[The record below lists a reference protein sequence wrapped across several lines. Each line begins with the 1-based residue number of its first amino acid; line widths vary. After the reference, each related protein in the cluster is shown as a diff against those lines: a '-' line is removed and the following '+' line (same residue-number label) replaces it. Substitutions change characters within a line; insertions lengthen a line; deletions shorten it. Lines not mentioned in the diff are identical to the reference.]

1 MTSLISTKI
10 VEAFN
15 RADLLMAMNSGSEFG
30 RYLELKK
37 DLLKDD
43 FREDLLP

>member
-1 MTSLISTKI
+1 MFLLNTKI

-15 RADLLMAMNSGSEFG
+15 RADLLMAMNSGEFW

-37 DLLKDD
+37 DILKDD
-43 FREDLLP
+43 FREDLLL

>member
-1 MTSLISTKI
+1 LTSLISTKI
-10 VEAFN
+10 VEARE
-15 RADLLMAMNSGSEFG
+15 RADLLLAMNSGEFW

-37 DLLKDD
+37 DLRKDD

>member
-10 VEAFN
+10 VEAWC
-15 RADLLMAMNSGSEFG
+15 RADTLMAMNSGEFG